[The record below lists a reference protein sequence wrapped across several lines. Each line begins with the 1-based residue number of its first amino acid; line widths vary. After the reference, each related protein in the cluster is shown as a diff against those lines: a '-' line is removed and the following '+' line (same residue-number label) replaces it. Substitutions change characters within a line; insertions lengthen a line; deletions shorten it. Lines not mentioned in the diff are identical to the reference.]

1 MIKVIER
8 AHELYVGYNGFKT
21 YGITV
26 QDTTD
31 KHRWCIN
38 AYSLK
43 NTDVAE
49 CVSLSYQ
56 CFAGKS
62 RQTTTSYSF

>member
-8 AHELYVGYNGFKT
+8 AHELYIGANGFKT
-21 YGITV
+21 YGIVV

-43 NTDVAE
+43 NTDVKESADFLNMTIDE
-49 CVSLSYQ
+49 IL
-56 CFAGKS
+56 
-62 RQTTTSYSF
+62 